1 MAIQGVLIQYG
12 RCPYK
17 KKRKDRDTEVH
28 ATREAE
34 TVMPLEA
41 KESREPREA
50 EKQRER
56 ILPRV

>member
-1 MAIQGVLIQYG
+1 MAGVLIRRG
-12 RCPYK
+12 GKTERH
-17 KKRKDRDTEVH
+17 RSEVH
-28 ATREAE
+28 ATTEAE